1 MVINKNNGKIVIKEY
16 NDFKGCIIANRVI
29 NSYNVIVLD
38 NEGVERFKGCLKVV
52 RVNDTIKYRF
62 SHNSNNKELIN
73 YIVQELKK
81 YKYIKE

>member
-1 MVINKNNGKIVIKEY
+1 MEIVTNNGKIVIEEY
-16 NDFKGCIIANRVI
+16 NDYKGCIIANRVI
-29 NSYNVIVLD
+29 NSYNVIALD
-38 NEGVERFKGCLKVV
+38 NNGVERFKGCLKVV

-62 SHNSNNKELIN
+62 SHNSHNEDLIN